1 MHEAAIL
8 HFDFSSLSADQQF
21 TLHAGSRRY
30 DLAPHTRHTLARSRR
45 DNAALALL
53 PDHRITHF
61 GGPVRLPANCPV
73 LLRVTAPKLRPDELI
88 DRLVLT
94 SVHLPRRHRIAGLAR
109 RQRRQPGRPLSLP
122 AKLAAYGVTGD
133 LPPDKVLIDIGDFN
147 AAYDAAYS
155 LVFHHAEL
163 LSLQPAPATDII
175 TLIEGVDGIDLLAQS
190 IDQES
195 QAHEADPSQ
204 PNWVSSKSGIDW
216 KTGQPSNP
224 IYVWSDN
231 TKENLARPLHNA
243 LQASKNDSGLENQCW
258 SVQAGITQVP
268 MTIAPAG
275 ARRLRDAAEAVY
287 TVKEITPQS
296 GVEHTFAYDPVT
308 ATATVSLKNYYL
320 RWLQVSVDQYGP
332 GGEKVGE
339 TQALG
344 DLSSVN
350 TIMAAPLPPDASDF
364 PFTFDEKASRAVVT
378 FGGLGQAPM
387 NWTYDGDGIG
397 LTTLFNYAIPTM
409 FIALGVA
416 VSEDGEGWSDLA
428 KNVVPKVLAVL
439 EAAAEGPLG
448 AAVAG
453 GVGLT
458 DVLLAVAN
466 CAGSLLLAALT
477 GSDELKA
484 YVAAAAGESAAQDA
498 EPFLGWVADAIGAA
512 ADAASMIE
520 TTVEVATSPAT
531 MSISVE
537 RILDLAVTVSPDPAH
552 QGQWPAT
559 ATRYTISV
567 TYDDGPVHSY
577 DGQLDPITQQG
588 PIAHIF
594 TGLPSGGN
602 ITVLACFYAAT
613 GWLAGQGGSAAIPAQ
628 PNQDG
633 TLAVPAFAI
642 KENLVPLSAATTYTL
657 KEKLAFESGSRVWL
671 APPAISAPTATVLD
685 LDSSNVGNNLA
696 YLGQLTLNE
705 PESALGYL
713 WSASGQNVPLV
724 NQRDPYSGQMYTFQA
739 LGDATAPQSG
749 LKFPGYG
756 YTPMPCLAFP
766 PPTMASPLADGF
778 LLEPQPAAPGNTMEM
793 LLRALSLQPGQPVIA
808 SPGYSFGRFTGPQ
821 DDLALHPAGYAVAL
835 SQTTCKLQVLR
846 LTALGADASAPA
858 AAILAGQGTRPG
870 LLQFPVAVA
879 CSLDRIVVLQTSDD
893 YPQGCVRAFDVK
905 GNPVNCF
912 TGGASVTGLHPEG
925 TATVVVAD
933 LSIES
938 KGYLYILKYLEPA
951 SGQVLASDYR
961 LDIYNPDGTFLAQVP
976 GLAAARLHVDLW
988 RNLFTLN
995 YEILAGSGRTEPSV
1009 AQWIP
1014 STPGT

>member
-8 HFDFSSLSADQQF
+8 HFDFSNLSADQQF

-243 LQASKNDSGLENQCW
+243 LQASKDDSGLENQCW

-332 GGEKVGE
+332 AGEKVGE

-397 LTTLFNYAIPTM
+397 LTTLFNYAIPMM

-416 VSEDGEGWSDLA
+416 VSEDGEGIRRFFCSCA
-428 KNVVPKVLAVL
+428 GCKRKTF
-439 EAAAEGPLG
+439 AEPIP
-448 AAVAG
+448 
-453 GVGLT
+453 GLT
-458 DVLLAVAN
+458 A
-466 CAGSLLLAALT
+466 
-477 GSDELKA
+477 
-484 YVAAAAGESAAQDA
+484 
-498 EPFLGWVADAIGAA
+498 
-512 ADAASMIE
+512 
-520 TTVEVATSPAT
+520 
-531 MSISVE
+531 
-537 RILDLAVTVSPDPAH
+537 R
-552 QGQWPAT
+552 
-559 ATRYTISV
+559 
-567 TYDDGPVHSY
+567 
-577 DGQLDPITQQG
+577 
-588 PIAHIF
+588 
-594 TGLPSGGN
+594 
-602 ITVLACFYAAT
+602 
-613 GWLAGQGGSAAIPAQ
+613 
-628 PNQDG
+628 
-633 TLAVPAFAI
+633 
-642 KENLVPLSAATTYTL
+642 
-657 KEKLAFESGSRVWL
+657 SR
-671 APPAISAPTATVLD
+671 
-685 LDSSNVGNNLA
+685 
-696 YLGQLTLNE
+696 
-705 PESALGYL
+705 
-713 WSASGQNVPLV
+713 
-724 NQRDPYSGQMYTFQA
+724 
-739 LGDATAPQSG
+739 
-749 LKFPGYG
+749 
-756 YTPMPCLAFP
+756 
-766 PPTMASPLADGF
+766 
-778 LLEPQPAAPGNTMEM
+778 PAAPRTGP
-793 LLRALSLQPGQPVIA
+793 RSPSQSAACGRSPAPGLA
-808 SPGYSFGRFTGPQ
+808 SPGDNSPRRQSRRFSS
-821 DDLALHPAGYAVAL
+821 GYVTDRRSPL
-835 SQTTCKLQVLR
+835 SPGL
-846 LTALGADASAPA
+846 SAP
-858 AAILAGQGTRPG
+858 R
-870 LLQFPVAVA
+870 LLHHQRSSGVYPVKTPWV
-879 CSLDRIVVLQTSDD
+879 SSS
-893 YPQGCVRAFDVK
+893 GC
-905 GNPVNCF
+905 
-912 TGGASVTGLHPEG
+912 
-925 TATVVVAD
+925 AT
-933 LSIES
+933 
-938 KGYLYILKYLEPA
+938 
-951 SGQVLASDYR
+951 ASDPIRSAR
-961 LDIYNPDGTFLAQVP
+961 LDG
-976 GLAAARLHVDLW
+976 
-988 RNLFTLN
+988 
-995 YEILAGSGRTEPSV
+995 
-1009 AQWIP
+1009 
-1014 STPGT
+1014 